1 MPNKMNYSTFTKDQ
15 LVAECKTLKI
25 SGYSKKK
32 KSELIDMLLS
42 RTHQPPANSPTTE
55 TRQSTSATAT
65 TAQKKSSRK
74 QSESTNYPKP
84 ILKWVGGK
92 TQIIKQVIDNMPREM
107 KNYREPFL
115 GGGSVLLALLHSVRQ
130 GDIRV
135 DGGIYAYDLNET
147 LVHLYKN
154 IQTKCEEVYTEI
166 QRLIE
171 EHSNCREGT
180 LNRTPANI
188 EEAMD
193 LKENHYYWI
202 RSQYNRLT
210 KDELNSPLG
219 SAMFVFMNKTGF
231 RGVYREG
238 PNGFNVPYG
247 HYLNPEIINRQ
258 HLEEISALIQPV
270 TFECCT
276 FSESLNRCE
285 PGDYVYMDP
294 PYAPENDKSFVG
306 YTLNGFST
314 ESHRLLF
321 DTIHRFTQT
330 TDVMITMSNA
340 DVPLVRADFAD
351 EEKYKKVYIVCKRS
365 INSKNPEATTR
376 EVIIN
381 NY

>member
-1 MPNKMNYSTFTKDQ
+1 MNQYSTFTKDQ
-15 LVAECKTLKI
+15 LVDECRTLGI

-32 KSELIDMLLS
+32 KGEILDMILA
-42 RTHQPPANSPTTE
+42 HIQQHNS
-55 TRQSTSATAT
+55 TAT
-65 TAQKKSSRK
+65 TQTQPSPTLAKQKAP
-74 QSESTNYPKP
+74 QPSTTYPKP

-92 TQIIKQVIDNMPREM
+92 TQIIKQIIDNMPREM
-107 KNYREPFL
+107 KNYRESFL

-135 DGGIYAYDLNET
+135 DGEIYAYDLNEA
-147 LVHLYKN
+147 LVYVYKN
-154 IQTKCEEVYTEI
+154 IQTKYEELYTEL

-171 EHSNCREGT
+171 EHSSCRQDPI
-180 LNRTPANI
+180 NRTPLTI
-188 EEAMD
+188 EEA
-193 LKENHYYWI
+193 LGSKENHYYWI
-202 RSQYNRLT
+202 RARYNRMT
-210 KDELNSPLG
+210 KEALKTPLG
-219 SAMFVFMNKTGF
+219 SAMFVFLNKTGF

-247 HYLNPEIINRQ
+247 HYPNPEVINRQ
-258 HLEEISALIQPV
+258 HLQEISALIQPV
-270 TFECCT
+270 VFECCS
-276 FSESLNRCE
+276 FSESLGRCE
-285 PGDYVYMDP
+285 SGDYVYLDP
-294 PYAPENDKSFVG
+294 PYAPENEKSFVG

-321 DTIHRFTQT
+321 DTIHSMTQASE
-330 TDVMITMSNA
+330 VKITMSNA
-340 DVPLVRADFAD
+340 DVPLVRDDFAD